1 MLNRFSFLLAWRY
14 LKSRS
19 IGSSI
24 NAMVLISFFSIF
36 LSSFALTLVTGV
48 MNGFESS
55 TRKKLQ
61 GINADLTVNA
71 RGQELNTTAIT
82 SVLREQAGSLIDSM
96 SSVSNQYVIIRDQD
110 DSSINVTQMYAI
122 NPHTETKTTTLGS
135 TILNPTNTTL
145 ENIVVKEGILV
156 GDVIARNQGLVVGDE
171 IELLYLDNS
180 SSQSQTVHL
189 EKTYAQVSGIFS
201 SGLEELD
208 EHTIFCSRNFFAT
221 MWPDQDPTELKI
233 KLKAGINPNLAQK
246 KISTLLAGLQV
257 RRWEQF
263 YPAIIS
269 ALMLEKY
276 AMFFILILIMLV
288 ACTTIVSLMFMQITR
303 RTRDIAILRSMG
315 AGPGMIRAIFTLYGL
330 LITTVAT
337 TLGIAIATLI
347 GTIVS
352 YYRLIKLPDAYFVT
366 HLPIDI
372 QPWWIV
378 AIFVLCIFMSLCAIL
393 LPLTRL
399 NNHSL
404 AEIIKADQ

>member
-1 MLNRFSFLLAWRY
+1 
-14 LKSRS
+14 
-19 IGSSI
+19 
-24 NAMVLISFFSIF
+24 
-36 LSSFALTLVTGV
+36 
-48 MNGFESS
+48 
-55 TRKKLQ
+55 
-61 GINADLTVNA
+61 
-71 RGQELNTTAIT
+71 
-82 SVLREQAGSLIDSM
+82 
-96 SSVSNQYVIIRDQD
+96 
-110 DSSINVTQMYAI
+110 
-122 NPHTETKTTTLGS
+122 
-135 TILNPTNTTL
+135 
-145 ENIVVKEGILV
+145 
-156 GDVIARNQGLVVGDE
+156 
-171 IELLYLDNS
+171 
-180 SSQSQTVHL
+180 
-189 EKTYAQVSGIFS
+189 
-201 SGLEELD
+201 
-208 EHTIFCSRNFFAT
+208 
-221 MWPDQDPTELKI
+221 
-233 KLKAGINPNLAQK
+233 
-246 KISTLLAGLQV
+246 
-257 RRWEQF
+257 
-263 YPAIIS
+263 
-269 ALMLEKY
+269 
-276 AMFFILILIMLV
+276 MFFILILIMLV